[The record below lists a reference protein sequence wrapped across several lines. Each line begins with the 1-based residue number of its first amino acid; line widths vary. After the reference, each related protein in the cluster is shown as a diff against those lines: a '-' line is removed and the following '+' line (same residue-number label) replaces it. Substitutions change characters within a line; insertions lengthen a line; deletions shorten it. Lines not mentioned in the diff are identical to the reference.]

1 MIHSQAVG
9 GDANRSWENP
19 DVEGTAHIR
28 VLPFCLLKFI
38 YTPGFEKIYCVELC
52 DLKPTGQCL
61 FMILPVSHD
70 DARGE
75 ADHTADG

>member
-1 MIHSQAVG
+1 MVDFVQKYFLKNTGIPMIHSQAVG

-38 YTPGFEKIYCVELC
+38 YTPGFEKYIALNYA
-52 DLKPTGQCL
+52 
-61 FMILPVSHD
+61 I
-70 DARGE
+70 
-75 ADHTADG
+75 